1 MAEGG
6 NRRTL
11 EATVRWVIYSHHD
24 CDHSEG
30 AQAFQYTVE
39 EIIAHVNMPA
49 SAKRD
54 MCVRIH
60 SIP

>member
-6 NRRTL
+6 NRRAL
-11 EATVRWVIYSHHD
+11 EATVRRVIYRHHD

-39 EIIAHVNMPA
+39 EIIAHVNMPGEREA
-49 SAKRD
+49 RH
-54 MCVRIH
+54 VR
-60 SIP
+60 